1 MLCGWCWLRSVLCV
15 RPTSSG
21 EAGPTPGGIQGG
33 PHPPGA
39 SRVGPTPGGIQ
50 GGPHPPGASR
60 VGPTPGGIQGGP
72 HHVYLCV
79 QVCYQGDR
87 VTNGARPVAGDADE
101 LWHVHCLGR

>member
-21 EAGPTPGGIQGG
+21 EAGPTPRGIQGG
-33 PHPPGA
+33 SHPQGHPGWPHPPGA
-39 SRVGPTPGGIQ
+39 SRVGPTMCI
-50 GGPHPPGASR
+50 
-60 VGPTPGGIQGGP
+60 
-72 HHVYLCV
+72 CV

-87 VTNGARPVAGDADE
+87 VTNGAHPVAGDADE

>member
-21 EAGPTPGGIQGG
+21 EAGPTPRGHPGWV
-33 PHPPGA
+33 PPPGA
-39 SRVGPTPGGIQ
+39 SRLAPPPGGN
-50 GGPHPPGASR
+50 
-60 VGPTPGGIQGGP
+60 QGGP

-87 VTNGARPVAGDADE
+87 VTNGAHPVAGDADE